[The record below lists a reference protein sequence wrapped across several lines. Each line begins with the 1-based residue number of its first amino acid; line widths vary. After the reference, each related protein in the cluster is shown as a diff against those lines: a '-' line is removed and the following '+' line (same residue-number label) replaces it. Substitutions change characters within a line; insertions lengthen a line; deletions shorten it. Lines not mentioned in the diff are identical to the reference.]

1 MWVLFP
7 TRYSCD
13 AAPGSPTCGTELRDD
28 QIKVSRRIWVQV
40 KVQTAGSGLLKKK
53 LSWRGAQS
61 SAENFSRPTEPFRD
75 WEV

>member
-28 QIKVSRRIWVQV
+28 QIKVSRRIWMQV
-40 KVQTAGSGLLKKK
+40 KAQTAASGLLKKTFHG
-53 LSWRGAQS
+53 GAQS
-61 SAENFSRPTEPFRD
+61 SADNFSRRTEPFRD
-75 WEV
+75 WQV